1 MRAAIWFQTNMAR
14 QASRRV
20 VFLLVLA
27 ALAVPLQAQAPDVAS
42 GSMTVVPPTSPF
54 GAEYKAAYDQTQWAW
69 LHEDAGVAAEV
80 VARLQA
86 EDSLF
91 SGRDVG
97 AVKEAMYIDG
107 LLLETSG
114 SGVTADDLL
123 GSVEH
128 RLMTKLFTDATAL
141 WYPATAKLANAA
153 RLSPEQEEKLW
164 QQLDEYR
171 SLREQVP
178 GLKAVDVLWA
188 SIAVAHDQRAVEI
201 FHFDAYEY
209 LMYMAD
215 YRVIRKVMVDK
226 VVGAILEGCVHP
238 NADRCQATYESGV
251 LAGEVARAACRLNLS
266 RSRIACD
273 ALRGL

>member
-1 MRAAIWFQTNMAR
+1 MRAAIWFQTNMPW
-14 QASRRV
+14 QACRRV
-20 VFLLVLA
+20 VLLALA
-27 ALAVPLQAQAPDVAS
+27 ALTVPLQAQAPDVAS
-42 GSMTVVPPTSPF
+42 DSRTLVPPTSPF

-69 LHEDAGVAAEV
+69 LHEDAGVPSEV
-80 VARLQA
+80 VALLQA
-86 EDSLF
+86 EDSPF

-97 AVKEAMYIDG
+97 AVKEAMYIDA
-107 LLLETSG
+107 LSLETSG

-123 GSVEH
+123 GSVEY
-128 RLMTKLFTDATAL
+128 RLVTKLLTDATAL
-141 WYPATAKLANAA
+141 WYPATPKLADTT
-153 RLSPEQEEKLW
+153 RLAPEQEEELW

-171 SLREQVP
+171 ALREVP
-178 GLKAVDVLWA
+178 GLKAADVLWA

-201 FHFDAYEY
+201 FHLDAYEY

-226 VVGAILEGCVHP
+226 VVDAILEGCVDP

-251 LAGEVARAACRLNLS
+251 LAGEVARAACRLNSS

-273 ALRGL
+273 ALSGL